1 MKGVAVTF
9 MLIMIITVLLISILV
24 GWTVMN
30 TTGFFE
36 LNEITAVKQEF
47 VECNNKIFE
56 TARTG
61 SSNKCIFPIERGN
74 ITGSISEI
82 SYQII
87 SRYRICDKSP
97 WVIIDPDN
105 NIWQMCDISGRNS
118 ILRLKWNYT
127 NISFQFEQMGNI
139 QITGKSGSTIEMSR
153 ASMNENQISLMLRV
167 Y

>member
-1 MKGVAVTF
+1 MKGVAITF
-9 MLIMIITVLLISILV
+9 MLTMIVVVSLTSILV

-36 LNEITAVKQEF
+36 VNEINAVKQEF
-47 VECNNKIFE
+47 AECNNKIFE

-61 SSNKCIFPIERGN
+61 LSNKCVFPLERGD
-74 ITGSISEI
+74 IAGSTNEI
-82 SYQII
+82 SYRIT

-118 ILRLKWNYT
+118 ILSLKWNYT
-127 NISFQFEQMGNI
+127 NISFQFEQVGNV
-139 QITGKSGSTIEMSR
+139 QVTGQSGKTIEMSR
-153 ASMNENQISLMLRV
+153 ASMSGNQISLLLRI

>member
-36 LNEITAVKQEF
+36 LNEINAVKQEF
-47 VECNNKIFE
+47 VECNSKIFE

-61 SSNKCIFPIERGN
+61 SYNKCIFPVERGV
-74 ITGSISEI
+74 ITGSTSEI

-87 SRYRICDKSP
+87 SRYRICDKSS
-97 WVIIDPDN
+97 WVLIDPDN
-105 NIWQMCDISGRNS
+105 NLWQMCDTSGRNN
-118 ILRLKWNYT
+118 ILSLKWNYT
-127 NISFQFEQMGNI
+127 NINFQFEQKGDI
-139 QITGKSGSTIEMSR
+139 EITGQSGGTIEMSR
-153 ASMNENQISLMLRV
+153 AGMDENQISLLLRI

>member
-9 MLIMIITVLLISILV
+9 MLIMIITVLLISVLV

-30 TTGFFE
+30 AMGFFE
-36 LNEITAVKQEF
+36 VNEINAVKQEF

-61 SSNKCIFPIERGN
+61 LSNKCIFPVERGD
-74 ITGSISEI
+74 IAGSTSEI

-118 ILRLKWNYT
+118 ILNLKWNYT
-127 NISFQFEQMGNI
+127 NISFQFEQMNNI
-139 QITGKSGSTIEMSR
+139 EITGQSGKIIEMSR
-153 ASMNENQISLMLRV
+153 ASMNGNQISLLLRI

>member
-1 MKGVAVTF
+1 MKGAATTF
-9 MLIMIITVLLISILV
+9 MLIMVITVLLISIMV

-47 VECNNKIFE
+47 AECNNKIFE

-61 SSNKCIFPIERGN
+61 SSNKCIFPVQRGN
-74 ITGSISEI
+74 ITGSTSEI

-87 SRYRICDKSP
+87 SRYRICDKST
-97 WVIIDPDN
+97 WVLINPEN
-105 NIWQMCDISGRNS
+105 NIWQMCDISGKNS
-118 ILRLKWNYT
+118 ILSLKWNYT
-127 NISFQFEQMGNI
+127 NISFQFQQIGNVQVMG
-139 QITGKSGSTIEMSR
+139 QSGSTIEMNR
-153 ASMNENQISLMLRV
+153 ASMSGNQISLLLRI

>member
-1 MKGVAVTF
+1 MKGAAVTF

-30 TTGFFE
+30 TFGFFE
-36 LNEITAVKQEF
+36 VNEINAVKQEF
-47 VECNNKIFE
+47 VECNKKIFE

-61 SSNKCIFPIERGN
+61 SSNKCIFPVERGD
-74 ITGSISEI
+74 ITGSTSEI

-87 SRYRICDKSP
+87 SRYKICDKSP

-105 NIWQMCDISGRNS
+105 NIWQMCDISGRNN
-118 ILRLKWNYT
+118 ILSLKWNYT
-127 NISFQFEQMGNI
+127 NISFQFEQAGSTEI
-139 QITGKSGSTIEMSR
+139 IGHGGSTIEMSR
-153 ASMNENQISLMLRV
+153 ASMNENQISLMLRI